1 MAKSKKAKYPI
12 EEDLVGRVRS
22 TKLAHSNALLPLFEA
37 IVNSLHSIEDAKLKN
52 KGMVTIHIERD
63 MTLNFDESDPYF
75 NPIKSFSITDNGVG
89 FNEGNWS
96 SFLKAHSTH
105 KQERGSKGL
114 GRFLW
119 LKAFSN
125 VQIESVFNNG
135 ERFSKRVF
143 NFSLVSKGI
152 NNYKRLKPKTGSEI
166 KTTVKLQ
173 NMATDFQSNCP
184 KKPNT
189 IANKIIEH
197 CLIFFLNPKECPKI
211 ELINDNGE
219 IYDLNKI
226 FSETIS
232 PHRID
237 DKCKVDEY
245 SFDITILKIF
255 NHDEIN
261 SNSVHLCADKRQVE
275 EVKMSEII
283 PDLKGKLLD
292 TVTSKHYYVVAYIQG
307 GYLDKR
313 VNDERTEITF
323 AKTGRLQFN
332 TELIS
337 EFELFKGLNKVISK
351 YLVDQIAV
359 AKREKIAKVKEFVS
373 TKSPQYRSIFK
384 YPQYLDE
391 LQIPSQ
397 ISDDEMELRLFKVF
411 QKIEYNVKKDVQI
424 AISENVDLENQT
436 FEENKKRLVKIIEE
450 ANDVGKSKLAQYVV
464 HRKLILDLFEK
475 TLRKGEDGK
484 YQLEDSVH
492 DIIFPLK
499 KTSDDIDYEK
509 QNLWLIDEKLS
520 FHNYLASDKPLS
532 SNELVKIE
540 SDDRPDLLIF
550 NNPNAFIE
558 GDNSKHS
565 VALVEFKRPMR
576 KNFPEDDEPFS
587 QVYGYVRKI
596 RLGKEI
602 DGKGRPIVVTDST
615 PFYIYIICDVTT
627 KVATLAENSG
637 LFRSPDNEGFFGF
650 NSTLKS
656 YIEVISYNQLLDTA
670 KKRNK
675 VLFDKLGLTKIH
687 EVESEEQ
694 S

>member
-1 MAKSKKAKYPI
+1 MAKVKKAKYPI

-37 IVNSLHSIEDAKLKN
+37 VVNSLHSIEDSKLKN
-52 KGMVTIHIERD
+52 KGKVTIQIERD
-63 MTLNFDESDPYF
+63 MTLNFDENDPYF
-75 NPIKSFSITDNGVG
+75 NPIKSFTITDNGVG
-89 FNEGNWS
+89 FNEGNWK

-105 KQERGSKGL
+105 KQDRGSKGL

-125 VQIESVFNNG
+125 VQIESVFKN
-135 ERFSKRVF
+135 EDSLSKRVF
-143 NFSLVSKGI
+143 NFSLASKGI
-152 NNYKRLKPKTGSEI
+152 NNYKRIKPKAGTDI
-166 KTTVKLQ
+166 RTVVKLN
-173 NMATDFQSNCP
+173 NMNTDFQVYCP
-184 KKPNT
+184 KKPST

-197 CLIFFLNPKECPKI
+197 CLIFFLDAKECPKI

-219 IYDLNKI
+219 KFDLNKI

-237 DKCKVDEY
+237 DKCTVD
-245 SFDITILKIF
+245 SNIFNVTVLKIF
-255 NHDEIN
+255 NHDEITT
-261 SNSVHLCADKRQVE
+261 NSVHLCADKRQVE
-275 EVKMSEII
+275 EVRMNEII

-292 TVTSKHYYVVAYIQG
+292 TATGKHYFVVAYVQG
-307 GYLDKR
+307 KYFDNR

-323 AKTGRLQFN
+323 AKTGRFQFN
-332 TELIS
+332 PELIS
-337 EFELFKGLNKVISK
+337 EFELFKGLNSVISK

-359 AKREKIAKVKEFVS
+359 AKAEKLTKVREFVS
-373 TKSPQYRSIFK
+373 TKAPQYRSIFK

-397 ISDDEMELRLFKVF
+397 ITDEEMELRLFKVF
-411 QKIEYNVKKDVQI
+411 QKIELNVKKEVQE
-424 AISENVDLENQT
+424 AIREDVDLENQT

-450 ANDVGKSKLAQYVV
+450 ANDVGKSKLAQYVI

-475 TLRKGEDGK
+475 TLRKGVDGK

-499 KTSDDIDYEK
+499 KTSEEIDYEK

-532 SNELVKIE
+532 TNDHLTIDSG
-540 SDDRPDLLIF
+540 DRPDLLIF

-558 GDNSKHS
+558 GENSKHA
-565 VALVEFKRPMR
+565 VTIIEFKRPLR
-576 KNFPEDDEPFS
+576 KNFPEDDEPFN
-587 QVYGYVRKI
+587 QVYGYVRKL
-596 RLGKEI
+596 RSNKEV
-602 DGKGRPIVVTDST
+602 DQKGRPISVTETT

-627 KVATLAENSG
+627 KITTLAENIG
-637 LFRSPDNEGFFGF
+637 LTRTPDSEGFYGF
-650 NSTLKS
+650 NPTLKS
-656 YIEVISYNQLLDTA
+656 YIEIISYNQLLETA

-675 VLFDKLGLTKIH
+675 TLFDKLGLTKI
-687 EVESEEQ
+687 SEDED
-694 S
+694 SVNF

>member
-1 MAKSKKAKYPI
+1 MAKIKKAKYPI
-12 EEDLVGRVRS
+12 EEDLEGRVRS

-37 IVNSLHSIEDAKLKN
+37 VVNSLHSIEDSKLKN
-52 KGMVTIHIERD
+52 KGKVTITIERD
-63 MTLNFDESDPYF
+63 MTLNFDENDPYF
-75 NPIKSFSITDNGVG
+75 NPIKSFSIEDNGVG

-105 KQERGSKGL
+105 KKERGSKGL

-125 VQIESVFNNG
+125 VQIESVFKNG
-135 ERFSKRVF
+135 DALSKRVF
-143 NFSLVSKGI
+143 NFSLASKGI
-152 NNYKRLKPKTGSEI
+152 NNYKRLKPKVGSAI
-166 KTTVKLQ
+166 KTAVKLN
-173 NMATDFQSNCP
+173 NMSADFQGYCP
-184 KKPNT
+184 KKPST

-197 CLIFFLNPKECPKI
+197 CLIFFLNPKDCPKI
-211 ELINDNGE
+211 ELVNDNGE
-219 IYDLNKI
+219 IFDLNKI

-237 DKCKVDEY
+237 DKCKVDNYNFE
-245 SFDITILKIF
+245 ITILKIF

-275 EVKMSEII
+275 EVKMNEII

-292 TVTSKHYYVVAYIQG
+292 TSTSKHYYVVAYIQG
-307 GYLDKR
+307 DYFNKR

-323 AKTGRLQFN
+323 AKTGRLKFN
-332 TELIS
+332 PELIS
-337 EFELFKGLNKVISK
+337 ENELFKGLNTVISK

-359 AKREKIAKVKEFVS
+359 AKEEKIAKVKDFVS

-411 QKIEYNVKKDVQI
+411 QKIEYNVKKEVQE
-424 AISENVDLENQT
+424 AIREEVDMDEQT

-475 TLRKGEDGK
+475 TLNVGEDGK

-532 SNELVKIE
+532 SNEHIAMN
-540 SDDRPDLLIF
+540 SDERPDILIF
-550 NNPNAFIE
+550 NNPNAFVE
-558 GDNSKHS
+558 GENSKNS
-565 VALVEFKRPMR
+565 VVLVEFKRPMR
-576 KNFPEDDEPFS
+576 KGYPEDDEPFS

-596 RLGKEI
+596 RSGKAI
-602 DGKGRPIVVTDST
+602 DGKGRPILVTDTT

-627 KVATLAENSG
+627 KVVTLAENSG
-637 LFRSPDNEGFFGF
+637 LFRSPDNDGFFGF
-650 NSTLKS
+650 NTPLKS
-656 YIEVISYNQLLDTA
+656 FVEIISYSQLLDTA

-675 VLFDKLGLTKIH
+675 VLFDKLGLTKITD
-687 EVESEEQ
+687 ENS
-694 S
+694 